1 MARESLAR
9 AARGQ
14 RHVQGSS
21 RAQDVFDNGAGQ
33 DNGDAEDGPPVVQL
47 RLGQTELQVS
57 RRLAVWQ
64 LSGQLPKSGLA
75 AWKRVSREQALYL
88 ALLHGLRDAVVL
100 NATHVHA
107 ILPSSPFYADLRLQN
122 TGSRR
127 RYTLIEKVHSFIEEA
142 GIQFSV
148 EVLPSENTL
157 DVLAG
162 QQYGHF
168 LWKGMKMAFHLLAV
182 PGVGDR
188 FLETFGSF
196 GTLQTIM
203 QKLIQQNLSSQVTL
217 IPRLSARFTDFLQ
230 TILRSLAGDRDE
242 VATVNSWKKLCL
254 LPLLCTG
261 FHGSTSSTSSRNK
274 LMDHRFD
281 LWAQGH
287 YHLLFEL
294 LEETGGEDLPQRSTT
309 QQASTRA
316 MKFLRYGA
324 LSRAYQQLQSKVGL
338 APPTSDTQEALLG
351 LHPPGAGLQHDLAF
365 EDIEA
370 FTAEDVHATLKKVKR
385 LSGPGPSGLRFEHL
399 LTSIHACPD
408 FSILLAKVC
417 TKIARGAVPKSILP
431 LLGGGR
437 LVPFQKPGRGV
448 RPIVLPET
456 FRKLTGKLILRRSA
470 EALCTALSPYQ
481 FGVGMKG
488 GLETMTLGIR
498 TTLESTPSCDTL
510 ISFDCSNAFNKIKR
524 SSIAAQ
530 VIGLPEI
537 SNYLKV
543 FYEAD
548 KPLISNLD
556 LDLLSS
562 EGVLQGDPLGPAL
575 FALGLHPAL
584 HAVASRHPDIKVF
597 AYLDDVSL
605 CGPAAS
611 VLAASSTLEAQLDN
625 LNLAMNRLKTQAY
638 CTTTRGR
645 AVLATAGFEDTSR
658 GLVVAGVPLGTDDFV
673 CASVTSKVDALLT
686 QIDTLQEFPSH
697 QAKNLLMRFC
707 VLPQTSYITR
717 SISPKFTV
725 PALQGLDRRV
735 QEFCAGMLMIDLPS
749 FDDHHT
755 LSTQVGLPLR
765 AGGVGL
771 PRLATLAP
779 AARLAGFHLGA
790 KNLKLPDTY
799 WDNGTAETLLELR
812 DAHTKHHINC
822 NSSSKLLPL
831 PVAHTPSRTY
841 ATTTL
846 TNKALNDEV
855 HQAQSAALDQQAAL
869 FRDSRGNPCELVI
882 KRLQSVRKTQS
893 GAFLMAIPTN
903 PRLEMDNT
911 TFSTA
916 LSLRLGVKPPLFAS
930 GTCANCMGRIDDE
943 GLHPHTCRPVA
954 TPLYARRHFIIQ
966 RAWST
971 AFAAA
976 KLSCEEEPADLFKD
990 VAGLATT
997 STTARPAPVHSLR
1010 PDHRIGNF
1018 ARSGQDLLTDVS
1030 MVFPHVR
1037 GSVEYRERDKQAKYT
1052 RDREGNSILP
1062 PQFLFVPLVVDIYG
1076 AWGDHAIKTM
1086 NTLGQR
1092 ALDAR
1097 VCSSKPTWTSM
1108 QWAYISVSVQRANT
1122 TIVRA
1127 YLDAINVRSSR
1138 PLEDPADLHRT
1149 ALGQIQVTP
1158 LACC

>member
-1 MARESLAR
+1 M
-9 AARGQ
+9 
-14 RHVQGSS
+14 
-21 RAQDVFDNGAGQ
+21 
-33 DNGDAEDGPPVVQL
+33 
-47 RLGQTELQVS
+47 
-57 RRLAVWQ
+57 
-64 LSGQLPKSGLA
+64 
-75 AWKRVSREQALYL
+75 
-88 ALLHGLRDAVVL
+88 VL

-157 DVLAG
+157 DALAG
-162 QQYGHF
+162 QQVGHF
-168 LWKGMKMAFHLLAV
+168 LWKSMKMAFHLLAV

-203 QKLIQQNLSSQVTL
+203 QKLIHQNLSSQVTL

-242 VATVNSWKKLCL
+242 VQELTCWKKLFL
-254 LPLLCTG
+254 LPLLTTG
-261 FHGSTSSTSSRNK
+261 FHGSTSSSTSRNK

-281 LWAQGH
+281 LWQQGH
-287 YHLLFEL
+287 YHLLFDL
-294 LEETGGEDLPQRSTT
+294 LADTGGEDLPQRSTN
-309 QQASTRA
+309 QQSTTRA

-338 APPTSDTQEALLG
+338 APPTSDTKEALLG

-399 LTSIHACPD
+399 LTSTHACPD

-417 TKIARGAVPKSILP
+417 TKLARGAVPQSILP

-605 CGPAAS
+605 CGPAES
-611 VLAASSTLEAQLDN
+611 VLAASFTL
-625 LNLAMNRLKTQAY
+625 
-638 CTTTRGR
+638 
-645 AVLATAGFEDTSR
+645 
-658 GLVVAGVPLGTDDFV
+658 
-673 CASVTSKVDALLT
+673 
-686 QIDTLQEFPSH
+686 
-697 QAKNLLMRFC
+697 
-707 VLPQTSYITR
+707 
-717 SISPKFTV
+717 
-725 PALQGLDRRV
+725 
-735 QEFCAGMLMIDLPS
+735 
-749 FDDHHT
+749 
-755 LSTQVGLPLR
+755 
-765 AGGVGL
+765 
-771 PRLATLAP
+771 
-779 AARLAGFHLGA
+779 
-790 KNLKLPDTY
+790 
-799 WDNGTAETLLELR
+799 
-812 DAHTKHHINC
+812 
-822 NSSSKLLPL
+822 
-831 PVAHTPSRTY
+831 
-841 ATTTL
+841 
-846 TNKALNDEV
+846 
-855 HQAQSAALDQQAAL
+855 
-869 FRDSRGNPCELVI
+869 
-882 KRLQSVRKTQS
+882 
-893 GAFLMAIPTN
+893 
-903 PRLEMDNT
+903 
-911 TFSTA
+911 
-916 LSLRLGVKPPLFAS
+916 
-930 GTCANCMGRIDDE
+930 
-943 GLHPHTCRPVA
+943 
-954 TPLYARRHFIIQ
+954 
-966 RAWST
+966 
-971 AFAAA
+971 
-976 KLSCEEEPADLFKD
+976 
-990 VAGLATT
+990 
-997 STTARPAPVHSLR
+997 
-1010 PDHRIGNF
+1010 
-1018 ARSGQDLLTDVS
+1018 
-1030 MVFPHVR
+1030 
-1037 GSVEYRERDKQAKYT
+1037 
-1052 RDREGNSILP
+1052 
-1062 PQFLFVPLVVDIYG
+1062 
-1076 AWGDHAIKTM
+1076 
-1086 NTLGQR
+1086 
-1092 ALDAR
+1092 
-1097 VCSSKPTWTSM
+1097 
-1108 QWAYISVSVQRANT
+1108 
-1122 TIVRA
+1122 
-1127 YLDAINVRSSR
+1127 
-1138 PLEDPADLHRT
+1138 
-1149 ALGQIQVTP
+1149 
-1158 LACC
+1158 